1 MIMKKLLLLSA
12 LFIFGCSNTPEKN
25 IFVWNYSTNYDE
37 LDEETTFKSKVYS
50 TTQTNFDWPYGD
62 ARYFLEIKTI
72 IPDNIKTFD
81 EYLYYSSR
89 RQINLINIKCSDC
102 PRYDYDKQRLKYKI
116 DKNKPSTYIGYSADK
131 DNDELYKY
139 AFNPDIGVDTFIGGY
154 LGKQNHTKLVIEF
167 PTVSRGDKKISFN
180 ISKFNLL
187 DVIKRN
193 HFNDGQIRKPK
204 TEKVSSK
211 QQLPAPDAIKLV
223 EDKVEIVSETALITV
238 DNLNLRSA
246 PEISDNII
254 GKLKINEK
262 IIYLESISIN
272 KTEVTKGTLN
282 KIINIEQDGKKYT
295 FNKHKAI
302 NILGPNGDY
311 ELAVSIPLGNGKD
324 LNTSILLD
332 DIDLIKKEVWAKIEQ
347 GSKTGYVYYKFLNFD
362 FH

>member
-1 MIMKKLLLLSA
+1 MSRRSNIILIVIVVFFMGALVWFGKKNKRGELIRNIPKRELSIKEILSGNYLRKNSNRESFTVLTTDDKYYSKTFEDGEEVLSKSGDWKIIELSTKSLTDKRTA
-12 LFIFGCSNTPEKN
+12 SFILFGNKFIFQIFDKCFGLPKAPFGDIAWEKG
-25 IFVWNYSTNYDE
+25 YRPAESE
-37 LDEETTFKSKVYS
+37 
-50 TTQTNFDWPYGD
+50 
-62 ARYFLEIKTI
+62 FLMSMGI
-72 IPDNIKTFD
+72 
-81 EYLYYSSR
+81 
-89 RQINLINIKCSDC
+89 
-102 PRYDYDKQRLKYKI
+102 
-116 DKNKPSTYIGYSADK
+116 SA
-131 DNDELYKY
+131 
-139 AFNPDIGVDTFIGGY
+139 P
-154 LGKQNHTKLVIEF
+154 
-167 PTVSRGDKKISFN
+167 FN
-180 ISKFNLL
+180 ISGYKLECIKPTLQYKDIFKSIFKDLYANNNQASNSGNLTQSNEEL
-187 DVIKRN
+187 
-193 HFNDGQIRKPK
+193 
-204 TEKVSSK
+204 TE
-211 QQLPAPDAIKLV
+211 QA
-223 EDKVEIVSETALITV
+223 EINTALQSNTDHQTALITV